1 MGWWQDIKNARQNR
15 EEVERLTK
23 EIERIEL
30 TKEEVRYI
38 DLKKEIEN
46 IEKHREVKQEQ
57 LRAELS
63 KFKKG
68 IEKERSSLE
77 KEVETLKRTRDQL
90 GLSINE
96 YEGRLSAI
104 EHGLYSPPRYLKDED
119 TSEMLKARLDAVRSK
134 QKALIKEKRATTHP
148 SAYTVDGDKKKG
160 KEFVNDTIKLI
171 LRAFNN
177 ECDVIIASVKHTNHD
192 RSIDKIAKSFKQLN
206 SLTDMQS
213 VFMTDEYLK
222 LKLQELQIMHMYR
235 VKKQE
240 EKEEQQAIKEQMR
253 EEARVLKE
261 IEEARKKVEKEETHF
276 KAALLAARSKIEN
289 ASDSERIALEA
300 KIAELE
306 AKLQEVE
313 EIKSDIENRERNTR
327 AGYVY
332 VISNIGSFGEHV
344 YKIGMTRRLEP
355 LDRIRELGSASVP
368 FTFDIHA
375 MIFSEDAPN
384 LENKLH
390 KRFAD
395 RRVNQVNFARSSSRS
410 TLMKSPTLSNRNSTR
425 RSRLRSWLWPRNI
438 IERFKFCQRMKLQL
452 LLNRGI

>member
-1 MGWWQDIKNARQNR
+1 MGWWQDIMNARQNR

-46 IEKHREVKQEQ
+46 IEKQNEVKQEQ
-57 LRAELS
+57 LHAELD

-261 IEEARKKVEKEETHF
+261 IEEARKKVEKEEAHF
-276 KAALLAARSKIEN
+276 KAALLAARTKIEN
-289 ASDSERIALEA
+289 ASESERTALEA

-395 RRVNQVNFARSSSRS
+395 RRVNQVNFRKEFFKVNIDEVADVIKQEFDQ
-410 TLMKSPTLSNRNSTR
+410 TLEITKLAQAEEYNRTLQILSESEVVA
-425 RSRLRSWLWPRNI
+425 SH
-438 IERFKFCQRMKLQL
+438 
-452 LLNRGI
+452 

>member
-1 MGWWQDIKNARQNR
+1 MGWWQDIMNARKNR

-38 DLKKEIEN
+38 DLKKEIES
-46 IEKHREVKQEQ
+46 IEQHNLVKQEE
-57 LRAELS
+57 LRNELQKYKNEVQRERKS
-63 KFKKG
+63 LETD
-68 IEKERSSLE
+68 IEK
-77 KEVETLKRTRDQL
+77 LKKQRDQL
-90 GLSINE
+90 GRSINE
-96 YEGRLSAI
+96 YEGRLSAL
-104 EHGLYSPPRYLKDED
+104 EHGLYSPPRYLTDDD
-119 TSEMLKARLDAVRSK
+119 TSEILKAKLDAVRLK
-134 QKALIKEKRATTHP
+134 QKALIKEKRATNHP

-177 ECDVIIASVKHTNHD
+177 ECDVIIAGVKHTNHD

-222 LKLQELQIMHMYR
+222 LKLQELQIMHRYR

-276 KAALLAARSKIEN
+276 KAALLAARTKIEN
-289 ASDSERIALEA
+289 ASESERTALEE

-306 AKLQEVE
+306 AKLKEVE
-313 EIKSDIENRERNTR
+313 EIKGDIENRERNTR

-395 RRVNQVNFARSSSRS
+395 RRVNQVNFRKEFFKVNIDEVADVIKQEFDQ
-410 TLMKSPTLSNRNSTR
+410 TLEITKLAQAEEYNRTLQILSES
-425 RSRLRSWLWPRNI
+425 
-438 IERFKFCQRMKLQL
+438 EAAGGLQ
-452 LLNRGI
+452 

>member
-1 MGWWQDIKNARQNR
+1 MGWWQDIMNARQNR

-46 IEKHREVKQEQ
+46 IEKQNEVKQEQ
-57 LRAELS
+57 LHAELD

-276 KAALLAARSKIEN
+276 KAALIATRTKIEN
-289 ASDSERIALEA
+289 ANESERTALEA
-300 KIAELE
+300 KITELE

-390 KRFAD
+390 KRFAN
-395 RRVNQVNFARSSSRS
+395 RRVNQVNFRKEFFKVNIDEVTDVIKQEFDQTLEITKLAQAEEYNRTLQILSKSQVSASR
-410 TLMKSPTLSNRNSTR
+410 
-425 RSRLRSWLWPRNI
+425 
-438 IERFKFCQRMKLQL
+438 
-452 LLNRGI
+452 

>member
-1 MGWWQDIKNARQNR
+1 MGWWQDIMNARQNR

-46 IEKHREVKQEQ
+46 IEKQNKVKQEQ
-57 LRAELS
+57 LHAELD

-119 TSEMLKARLDAVRSK
+119 TSETLKARLDKVRSK

-261 IEEARKKVEKEETHF
+261 IEEARKKVEKEEAHF
-276 KAALLAARSKIEN
+276 KAALLAARTKIEN
-289 ASDSERIALEA
+289 ASESERTALEA

-306 AKLQEVE
+306 AKIQEVE

-395 RRVNQVNFARSSSRS
+395 RRVNQVNFRKEFFKVNIDEVADVIKQEFDQ
-410 TLMKSPTLSNRNSTR
+410 TLEITKLAQAEEYNRTLQINS
-425 RSRLRSWLWPRNI
+425 
-438 IERFKFCQRMKLQL
+438 EKKVEVY
-452 LLNRGI
+452 

>member
-1 MGWWQDIKNARQNR
+1 MGWWQDIMNARQNR

-46 IEKHREVKQEQ
+46 IEKHNEAKQEQ
-57 LRAELS
+57 LRAELD

-68 IEKERSSLE
+68 IDKERSSIE
-77 KEVETLKRTRDQL
+77 KEVEALKRTRDQL

-96 YEGRLSAI
+96 YEGRLSAL
-104 EHGLYSPPRYLKDED
+104 EHGLYSPPRYLTDED
-119 TSEMLKARLDAVRSK
+119 TSEILKTKLDAARAK
-134 QKALIKEKRATTHP
+134 QKALIKDKRATTHP
-148 SAYTVDGDKKKG
+148 GAYTVDGDKKKG
-160 KEFVNDTIKLI
+160 KEFVNDTIKLL

-177 ECDVIIASVKHTNHD
+177 ECDVIIAGVKHTNHD
-192 RSIDKIAKSFKQLN
+192 RSIDKIVKSFKQLN

-213 VFMTDEYLK
+213 VFMTDTYLK
-222 LKLQELQIMHMYR
+222 LKLEELQIMHRYR

-240 EKEEQQAIKEQMR
+240 EKEEQQVIKEQMR

-276 KAALLAARSKIEN
+276 KAALLAARNKIKN
-289 ASDSERIALEA
+289 ANEEERTALEE

-306 AKLQEVE
+306 AKLKEVE
-313 EIKSDIENRERNTR
+313 EIKGDIENRERNTR

-395 RRVNQVNFARSSSRS
+395 RRVNQVNFRKEFFKVNIDEVANVIKQEFDQ
-410 TLMKSPTLSNRNSTR
+410 TLEITMLAQAEEYNRTLQILSESEAAA
-425 RSRLRSWLWPRNI
+425 SH
-438 IERFKFCQRMKLQL
+438 
-452 LLNRGI
+452 

>member
-1 MGWWQDIKNARQNR
+1 MGWWQDIMNARQNR

-30 TKEEVRYI
+30 TKEEVQYL
-38 DLKKEIEN
+38 DLKKESEFIKWEN
-46 IEKHREVKQEQ
+46 QKNLQSHKEELESITEALKLEHGK
-57 LRAELS
+57 LRNE
-63 KFKKG
+63 
-68 IEKERSSLE
+68 ISSLQS
-77 KEVETLKRTRDQL
+77 KCVLLKSDI
-90 GLSINE
+90 GE
-96 YEGRLSAI
+96 YEGILNSL
-104 EHGLYSPPRYLKDED
+104 EHGLYSPPRYLSDED
-119 TSEMLKARLDAVRSK
+119 SSEKLKAKLGSVRAK
-134 QKALIKEKRATTHP
+134 QKALIKNKNATTHP
-148 SAYTVDGDKKKG
+148 PAYTVDGDKKKG
-160 KEFVNDTIKLI
+160 KEFVNDTIKLL

-177 ECDVIIASVKHTNHD
+177 ECDVIISGVKHTNFE
-192 RSIDKIAKSFKQLN
+192 RSVEKVQKSFHQLN
-206 SLTDMQS
+206 SLTDMQT
-213 VFMTDEYLK
+213 VFMTTEYKK
-222 LKLQELQIMHMYR
+222 LKVDELTIMYKYR

-276 KAALLAARSKIEN
+276 KAALLAARTKIEN
-289 ASDSERIALEA
+289 ASESERTALEA

-313 EIKSDIENRERNTR
+313 EIKGDIENRERNTR

-344 YKIGMTRRLEP
+344 YKISMTRRLEP

-390 KRFAD
+390 KRFTD
-395 RRVNQVNFARSSSRS
+395 RRVNQVNFRKEFFKVNIDEVADVIKQEFDQ
-410 TLMKSPTLSNRNSTR
+410 TLEITMLAQAEEYNRTLQ
-425 RSRLRSWLWPRNI
+425 I
-438 IERFKFCQRMKLQL
+438 ISEKKVAVY
-452 LLNRGI
+452 

>member
-1 MGWWQDIKNARQNR
+1 MGWWQDIMNARQNR

-46 IEKHREVKQEQ
+46 IEKQNEVKQEQ
-57 LRAELS
+57 LHAELD

-261 IEEARKKVEKEETHF
+261 IEEARKKVEKEEAHF
-276 KAALLAARSKIEN
+276 KAALLAARTKIEN
-289 ASDSERIALEA
+289 ASESERTALEA
-300 KIAELE
+300 KIVELE

-395 RRVNQVNFARSSSRS
+395 RRVNQVNFRKEFFKVNIDEVADVIKQEFDQ
-410 TLMKSPTLSNRNSTR
+410 TLEITKLAQAEEYNRTLQINS
-425 RSRLRSWLWPRNI
+425 
-438 IERFKFCQRMKLQL
+438 EKKVEVY
-452 LLNRGI
+452 

>member
-1 MGWWQDIKNARQNR
+1 MGWWQDIMNARQNR

-46 IEKHREVKQEQ
+46 IEKHSEVKQEQ

-213 VFMTDEYLK
+213 VFMTDDYLK

-276 KAALLAARSKIEN
+276 KAALLAARTKIEN
-289 ASDSERIALEA
+289 ASESERTALEA

-390 KRFAD
+390 KRFSN
-395 RRVNQVNFARSSSRS
+395 RRVNQVNFRKEFFKVNIDEVADVIKQEFDQTLEITKLAQAEEYNRTLQILSESQVSASR
-410 TLMKSPTLSNRNSTR
+410 
-425 RSRLRSWLWPRNI
+425 
-438 IERFKFCQRMKLQL
+438 
-452 LLNRGI
+452 

>member
-1 MGWWQDIKNARQNR
+1 MGWWQDIMNARKNR

-38 DLKKEIEN
+38 DLKKEIES
-46 IEKHREVKQEQ
+46 IEQHNEVKQEQ
-57 LRAELS
+57 LRAELD

-77 KEVETLKRTRDQL
+77 KEIETLKRTRDQL

-104 EHGLYSPPRYLKDED
+104 EHGLYSPPRYLTDDD
-119 TSEMLKARLDAVRSK
+119 TSEILKAKLDAVRLK
-134 QKALIKEKRATTHP
+134 QRALIKEKRATNHP

-177 ECDVIIASVKHTNHD
+177 ECDVIIAGVKHTNQD

-261 IEEARKKVEKEETHF
+261 IEEARKKIEKEETHF
-276 KAALLAARSKIEN
+276 KAALFAARTKIEN
-289 ASDSERIALEA
+289 ASESERTALET

-313 EIKSDIENRERNTR
+313 EIKGDIENREKNTR

-395 RRVNQVNFARSSSRS
+395 RRVNQVNFRKEFFKVNIDEVAEVIKQEFDQTLEITKLAQAEEYNRTLQILSKSEAAVSSS
-410 TLMKSPTLSNRNSTR
+410 
-425 RSRLRSWLWPRNI
+425 
-438 IERFKFCQRMKLQL
+438 
-452 LLNRGI
+452 

>member
-1 MGWWQDIKNARQNR
+1 MGWWQDIMNARQNR

-46 IEKHREVKQEQ
+46 IEKHNEAKQEQ
-57 LRAELS
+57 LRAELD

-119 TSEMLKARLDAVRSK
+119 SSDMLKSKLESVRMK
-134 QKALIKEKRATTHP
+134 QKAMIKDKSATTHP
-148 SAYTVDGDKKKG
+148 GSYTVDGDKKKG

-177 ECDVIIASVKHTNHD
+177 ECDVIIGNVKHTNHD
-192 RSIDKIAKSFKQLN
+192 RSIDKIVKSFKQLN

-213 VFMTDEYLK
+213 VFMTDAYLK
-222 LKLQELQIMHMYR
+222 LKLEELKFMYMYR

-276 KAALLAARSKIEN
+276 KAALLAARSKIKN
-289 ASDSERIALEA
+289 ASESERTALEA

-313 EIKSDIENRERNTR
+313 EIKGDIENRERNTR

-395 RRVNQVNFARSSSRS
+395 RRVNQVNFRKEFFKVNIDEVADVIKQEFDQ
-410 TLMKSPTLSNRNSTR
+410 TLEITKLAQAEEYNRTQQILSEQEPLTV
-425 RSRLRSWLWPRNI
+425 
-438 IERFKFCQRMKLQL
+438 
-452 LLNRGI
+452 

>member
-1 MGWWQDIKNARQNR
+1 MNARKNR
-15 EEVERLTK
+15 EEVERLTE

-30 TKEEVRYI
+30 TKEEIRFI
-38 DLKKEIEN
+38 DLKKEIE
-46 IEKHREVKQEQ
+46 H
-57 LRAELS
+57 
-63 KFKKG
+63 
-68 IEKERSSLE
+68 IEKESLAKQEELRNKLQKYESE
-77 KEVETLKRTRDQL
+77 KKRERKALETEIENLKKQRDQL

-96 YEGRLSAI
+96 YEGRLSAV
-104 EHGLYSPPRYLKDED
+104 EHGLFSPPRYLTDD
-119 TSEMLKARLDAVRSK
+119 DSSELLKSKLDHVRSQ

-160 KEFVNDTIKLI
+160 KEFVNDTIKLL

-177 ECDVIIASVKHTNHD
+177 ECDVIIASVKHTNRD
-192 RSIDKIAKSFKQLN
+192 RSVDKIVKSFKQLN
-206 SLTDMQS
+206 SLTDMQT
-213 VFMTDEYLK
+213 VFMTEKYLRMK
-222 LKLQELQIMHMYR
+222 IEELEVMYR
-235 VKKQE
+235 YRAKKQE
-240 EKEEQQAIKEQMR
+240 EKEEQQTIKEQMR

-276 KAALLAARSKIEN
+276 KAALLAARTKIEN
-289 ASDSERIALEA
+289 ASDSERTALEA

-313 EIKSDIENRERNTR
+313 EIKGDIENRERNTR

-375 MIFSEDAPN
+375 MIFSEDAPS
-384 LENKLH
+384 LENKIH
-390 KRFAD
+390 KRFSD
-395 RRVNQVNFARSSSRS
+395 RRVNQVNFRKEFFKVNINEIDDVIKQEFDQ
-410 TLMKSPTLSNRNSTR
+410 TLEITKLAQAEEYNRTLQILSESEAAG
-425 RSRLRSWLWPRNI
+425 S
-438 IERFKFCQRMKLQL
+438 LQ
-452 LLNRGI
+452 